1 MLRYLLCC
9 FKDPHEIF
17 ESKGSFLHQVSRK
30 DCDAAVCKPPVHV
43 DIVARSPLL
52 PVAAGCLWSEEGMAK
67 GVLPALQA
75 CRESAGDGGVC
86 GSTGLFC
93 MEGECAVDGAGPLVC
108 GDCAFSPWTE
118 ALNGVPVQGR
128 AHAETLL
135 SLRSH
140 TVLLTD
146 DSEELLSARF

>member
-1 MLRYLLCC
+1 MRSLNQKAASCTKSLGKTAMQRYA
-9 FKDPHEIF
+9 
-17 ESKGSFLHQVSRK
+17 S
-30 DCDAAVCKPPVHV
+30 PVHV

-75 CRESAGDGGVC
+75 CRESAGDEGVC

-108 GDCAFSPWTE
+108 GD
-118 ALNGVPVQGR
+118 
-128 AHAETLL
+128 
-135 SLRSH
+135 
-140 TVLLTD
+140 
-146 DSEELLSARF
+146 